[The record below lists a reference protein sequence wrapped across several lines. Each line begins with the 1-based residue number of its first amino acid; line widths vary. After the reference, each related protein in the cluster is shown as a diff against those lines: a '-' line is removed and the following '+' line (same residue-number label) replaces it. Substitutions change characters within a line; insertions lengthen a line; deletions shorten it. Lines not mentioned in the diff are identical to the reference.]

1 MHPTVLKLGLWPKI
15 LSIFNRMWL
24 MNCLFVY
31 WFWYVTALWE
41 STFKITSIIA
51 DNYTIRQLVKNITD
65 YLEKEQ
71 VDLVLE
77 AAQQCSQRDYLM
89 LRVLWRT
96 GVRVNELLT
105 ITPRDIEPNNNVIN
119 VTKAKGGKQRRVHL
133 DAETIK
139 MLAEYV
145 SAQQLP
151 DDRPIFTL
159 KQRQVRNIVKRYG
172 SVIGKDAHP
181 HTFRHSYAI
190 HCVRNGWD
198 IRRLQQV
205 LGHSS
210 LNTTAVYLKFNDRDI
225 KELYDR
231 TPF

>member
-1 MHPTVLKLGLWPKI
+1 
-15 LSIFNRMWL
+15 
-24 MNCLFVY
+24 
-31 WFWYVTALWE
+31 
-41 STFKITSIIA
+41 
-51 DNYTIRQLVKNITD
+51 VKNITD
-65 YLEKEQ
+65 YLDKEQ
-71 VDLVLE
+71 VDQVL
-77 AAQQCSQRDYLM
+77 AVAHQCSTRDYLM

-105 ITPRDIEPNNNVIN
+105 ITPRDIEPQNSVVN

-133 DAETIK
+133 DAETIT
-139 MLAEYV
+139 MLSDYV
-145 SAQQLP
+145 SALNLS
-151 DDRPIFTL
+151 DHRPIFAV

-172 SVIGKDAHP
+172 SVIGKEVHP

-225 KELYDR
+225 KELYDS